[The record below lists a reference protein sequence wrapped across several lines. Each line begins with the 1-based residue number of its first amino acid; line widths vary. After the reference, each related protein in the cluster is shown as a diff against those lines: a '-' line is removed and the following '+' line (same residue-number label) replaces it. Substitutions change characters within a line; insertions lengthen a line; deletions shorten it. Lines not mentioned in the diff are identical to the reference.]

1 MAAHN
6 LKPPLL
12 LLLLASACASTDVQ
26 HEPRPVAEA
35 ANKGPA
41 AGLAAPPADE
51 EFAELETSLEAY
63 EQQLA
68 RNEARLRAMG
78 VLVATRDDNA
88 MAEAEAPSRFAP
100 PPPPMTTP
108 PMTTPPRKPAD
119 LGDQNQ
125 GAAGGTRPS
134 EAAKPD
140 ARAKD
145 AREQDKSPEKA
156 KKRASR
162 PTPTGGAAKSG
173 TTSASSP
180 APSSAPRTDPA
191 ADTSTRAEARTE
203 ESRGR
208 CAELCDLAD
217 STCELEGKICDLAAR
232 HPGEA
237 RFAEVCRRA
246 DEDCRIAAEACT
258 LCSP

>member
-12 LLLLASACASTDVQ
+12 SLLLLASACASTDVQ
-26 HEPRPVAEA
+26 HEPRPMAEA
-35 ANKGPA
+35 AKTPA
-41 AGLAAPPADE
+41 AGFAAPPADD
-51 EFAELETSLEAY
+51 EFAELESSLEAY

-68 RNEARLRAMG
+68 SNEARLRAMG

-100 PPPPMTTP
+100 PPP
-108 PMTTPPRKPAD
+108 MTTPPRKPAD
-119 LGDQNQ
+119 LADQATVG
-125 GAAGGTRPS
+125 GATRPT
-134 EAAKPD
+134 EAAKSPD
-140 ARAKD
+140 PRARD
-145 AREQDKSPEKA
+145 AREPEKDKEREKA

-162 PTPTGGAAKSG
+162 ATPTGAGKSG
-173 TTSASSP
+173 ATSASSP
-180 APSSAPRTDPA
+180 APSSAPRTDA
-191 ADTSTRAEARTE
+191 AGDGPMRPEAKAD

-217 STCELEGKICDLAAR
+217 STCDLEGKICDLAAR

>member
-6 LKPPLL
+6 LKPSLI

-35 ANKGPA
+35 ANKASAPGFSAPA
-41 AGLAAPPADE
+41 ADDE
-51 EFAELETSLEAY
+51 LAELETSLEAY
-63 EQQLA
+63 ELQLA

-108 PMTTPPRKPAD
+108 TRKPAD
-119 LGDQNQ
+119 LGDSDQN
-125 GAAGGTRPS
+125 AAGGTRPS

-145 AREQDKSPEKA
+145 AREQDKTPEKA

-162 PTPTGGAAKSG
+162 PTPTGGVAKSG

-180 APSSAPRTDPA
+180 APSSAPRTDPT
-191 ADTSTRAEARTE
+191 ADTSTRAEAKTEAKTE

-217 STCELEGKICDLAAR
+217 STCDLEGKICDLAAR

>member
-12 LLLLASACASTDVQ
+12 LFLLASACASTDVQ

-35 ANKGPA
+35 ANKAPA
-41 AGLAAPPADE
+41 AGFAAPPVDD

-100 PPPPMTTP
+100 PPP
-108 PMTTPPRKPAD
+108 MTTPPRKSSD
-119 LGDQNQ
+119 LGDHDQ

-134 EAAKPD
+134 EAARPD

-145 AREQDKSPEKA
+145 ARDKESEKA

-162 PTPTGGAAKSG
+162 PTPTGGAAKPG
-173 TTSASSP
+173 TTSASTP
-180 APSSAPRTDPA
+180 APSSAPRTDAA
-191 ADTSTRAEARTE
+191 ADSSTRTEARVE
-203 ESRGR
+203 EGRGR

-217 STCELEGKICDLAAR
+217 STCDLEGKICDLAAR

>member
-1 MAAHN
+1 MAAPD
-6 LKPPLL
+6 LKPPLLL
-12 LLLLASACASTDVQ
+12 LLLLASACASTDVA
-26 HEPRPVAEA
+26 HEPRPAAEA
-35 ANKGPA
+35 TNRAPA
-41 AGLAAPPADE
+41 AGLVAPSADE

-68 RNEARLRAMG
+68 SNEARLRAMG
-78 VLVATRDDNA
+78 VQIAVRDDNA

-100 PPPPMTTP
+100 PPPPMTA
-108 PMTTPPRKPAD
+108 PRKPAD
-119 LGDQNQ
+119 LGDQDNL
-125 GAAGGTRPS
+125 GGTTRPT
-134 EAAKPD
+134 EAAKQPD
-140 ARAKD
+140 TRTKD
-145 AREQDKSPEKA
+145 VREEREKA

-162 PTPTGGAAKSG
+162 PAPSGGVGKAG

-180 APSSAPRTDPA
+180 APSSAPRTDAA
-191 ADTSTRAEARTE
+191 ADSPTRAEAKLDAN
-203 ESRGR
+203 SGR

-217 STCELEGKICDLAAR
+217 STCDLEGKICDLAAR